1 MEGGGQVVRITSAL
15 SALLGVPI
23 RLNKIR
29 AGRAK
34 GGLAAQHAAGLRL
47 VSQLCSATLE
57 GAEIGSTTATL
68 RPGRLRDGGTFRADA
83 ETAGATML
91 MLQSALPCCCF
102 GAARPGAET
111 ELVLMGGTNVPF
123 SPQFEYMQHVTLAIM
138 RRVLA
143 LDVTLTLSRR
153 GCFPRG
159 GD

>member
-57 GAEIGSTTATL
+57 GADIGSTTATL
-68 RPGRLRDGGTFRADA
+68 QPGRLRDGGAFRADA
-83 ETAGATML
+83 ETAGAVML

-102 GAARPGAET
+102 GVACHPGT

-123 SPQFEYMQHVTLAIM
+123 SPQFEYMQHVTLAIL

-159 GD
+159 GN